1 MIFSESNPKGLV
13 SLSINKFFQDET
25 ASGMVSW
32 GMNRKLSPIFVLIL
46 YLGFACQRGPD
57 EGTFAHDLQLLNQ
70 VEDLLVLEDGNAM
83 IAISPSYQGR
93 VFTSTLGGLDGYS
106 LGYFNRKRLQ
116 VEDARHSLSS
126 LGGESRMWFGPEVGK
141 FGIFFEPGTPQT
153 DRTISISPD
162 LDTVMFAIEE
172 QSRRSVKSSSRMH
185 IRNAS
190 GTIFSIDASRRITL
204 LTRGEIETELNISLE
219 EDLKT
224 VAFSAET
231 WIRNIGQDPWE
242 KERGLLSIW
251 ELCCLHPSPRT
262 TVIIPTR
269 AHPDSVTNYFTP
281 LSESRI
287 QIGED
292 MVFYRG
298 DALYM
303 NKIGIQ
309 AEFCP
314 QVFGSYTPERK
325 QLSIVKYSFQD
336 DSLYVN
342 SQWGHTNPYGGDV
355 INVFNGEVNPV
366 LNRAWPFYELE
377 TSSSA
382 RELNPGEDLHHIQSI
397 FHFEGEI
404 EDLDRIAQKIL
415 DISLADIPEF

>member
-1 MIFSESNPKGLV
+1 MKLAKIRRTIWISQR
-13 SLSINKFFQDET
+13 I
-25 ASGMVSW
+25 
-32 GMNRKLSPIFVLIL
+32 NRKLSSILVLIL
-46 YLGFACQRGPD
+46 YLGIACQRGPD
-57 EGTFAHDLQLLNQ
+57 EGTFAYDVQLLNQ
-70 VEDLLVLEDGNAM
+70 VEDLLVLEDGNTM
-83 IAISPSYQGR
+83 IALSPSYQGR
-93 VFTSTLGGLDGYS
+93 VFTSTLGGMDGHS
-106 LGYFNRKRLQ
+106 FGYFNRKHLLL
-116 VEDARHSLSS
+116 EDVRHRLSS

-153 DRTISISPD
+153 DSTISISPD
-162 LDTVMFAIEE
+162 LDTVLFAIEE
-172 QSRRSVKSSSRMH
+172 QSRRSVKSGSRMH

-190 GTIFSIDASRRITL
+190 GTIFSIDASRRVTL
-204 LTRGEIETELNISLE
+204 LTRSEIEDELNISLE
-219 EDLKT
+219 EDLNT

-231 WIRNIGQDPWE
+231 WIRNTGQDPWE
-242 KERGLLSIW
+242 KEKGLLSIW
-251 ELCCLHPSPRT
+251 ELCCLHPSPGT

-269 AHPDSVTNYFTP
+269 ANPDSVTNYFTP
-281 LSESRI
+281 LNESRI

-298 DALYM
+298 DAQYM

-314 QVFGSYTPERK
+314 QVFGSYTPETK
-325 QLSIVKYSFQD
+325 QLSLVKYSFQD

-355 INVFNGEVNPV
+355 INVFNGEVNAA

-382 RELNPGEDLHHIQSI
+382 RELQPGEELYHIQSI
-397 FHFEGEI
+397 FHFEGEV
-404 EDLDRIAQKIL
+404 EDLDGIARNVL
-415 DISLADIPEF
+415 GISLNDIPKF